1 MTILQ
6 FIKGPKARIH
16 LTMMISGSK
25 YPKKIYDMS
34 LFGFGVEKEF
44 KFEFKFK
51 FELKQKR
58 KNKMKRK
65 EQEKGKKKRG
75 RRPHGLASGEQPTS
89 PPLGPQGQCPLGR
102 NERKEKKQ
110 RGPSPRGQSPRPLF
124 SLSAQ
129 ARRGLPVLLNLR
141 ETEERCSLS

>member
-6 FIKGPKARIH
+6 FVKGPNAKIH

-25 YPKKIYDMS
+25 YPKNIYDMS

-58 KNKMKRK
+58 KTKRK
-65 EQEKGKKKRG
+65 EKNRKRK
-75 RRPHGLASGEQPTS
+75 
-89 PPLGPQGQCPLGR
+89 
-102 NERKEKKQ
+102 KEKRAQ
-110 RGPSPRGQSPRPLF
+110 AIWAGFGRTTHCSSPRPTGGRAH
-124 SLSAQ
+124 S
-129 ARRGLPVLLNLR
+129 
-141 ETEERCSLS
+141 